1 MSNAEHLIENVI
13 YAMADKRDPFDELKW
28 KGNQMMLEETGIREN
43 DLVAMA
49 VHVVYSLYD
58 GVFPDFPSLSED

>member
-13 YAMADKRDPFDELKW
+13 LAMAEKRDPYKELEW
-28 KGNQMMLEETGIREN
+28 RGNQMMLDETGIRKD

-58 GVFPDFPSLSED
+58 GVFPDFPD

>member
-13 YAMADKRDPFDELKW
+13 LAMAEKRDPYEELEW
-28 KGNQMMLEETGIREN
+28 RGNQMMLDETGIRKD

-58 GVFPDFPSLSED
+58 GVFPDFPD

>member
-13 YAMADKRDPFDELKW
+13 LAMAEKRDPYEELEW
-28 KGNQMMLEETGIREN
+28 RCNQMMLDETGIRKD

-58 GVFPDFPSLSED
+58 GVFPDFPD

>member
-13 YAMADKRDPFDELKW
+13 LAMAEKRDPYEELEW
-28 KGNQMMLEETGIREN
+28 RGNQMMLDETGIRKD

-49 VHVVYSLYD
+49 AHVVYSLYD
-58 GVFPDFPSLSED
+58 GVFPEFSN